1 MTKRFNSKKLILA
14 LIAAAAIGI
23 GSYAIAAANT
33 VPASNAGIGSGT
45 VSGYT
50 VTNIAY
56 TLGATPSD
64 IDLVEFDIS
73 PSSPTPTVKARFV
86 TGGTWYDCTV
96 AGAAVDCD
104 TTSPQLTVLPTDVVE
119 VVAAQ

>member
-1 MTKRFNSKKLILA
+1 MKLNSKKLILA
-14 LIAAAAIGI
+14 LVAAAAIGI
-23 GSYAIAAANT
+23 GSYALAAANT
-33 VPASNAGIGSGT
+33 VPSSNAGIGSGA

-50 VTNIAY
+50 VSSITY

-64 IDLVEFDIS
+64 VDAVDFDIS

-96 AGAAVDCD
+96 VGAAVSCD
-104 TTSPQLTVLPTDVVE
+104 TTSPQLTVLPTDIVE